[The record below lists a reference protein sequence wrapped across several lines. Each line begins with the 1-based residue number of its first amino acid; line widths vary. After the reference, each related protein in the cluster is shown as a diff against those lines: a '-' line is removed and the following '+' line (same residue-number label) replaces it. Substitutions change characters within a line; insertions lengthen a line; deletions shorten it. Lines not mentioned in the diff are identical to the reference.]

1 MQNYAL
7 PTQNQVQSD
16 INKHVE
22 YALSLEKQGGIP
34 KAIQLWETILSVEAV
49 PDIRAQANFHLAKI
63 YETWNEVFAAQR
75 FLGRALQ
82 LNPADAKIRTEY
94 HNLNRRIAENQ
105 DVMIAERER
114 KNSDQIVSLF
124 RIATGLKLL
133 QMDKPAHAYPL
144 LNSRTKIYPNAAVA
158 MHLLTDI
165 IITEDD
171 KNSAIE
177 FLEDRDGL
185 ANTAH
190 NRYTITRSGLHVF
203 YSELAKLHQDNEV
216 YGEAAE
222 CCEQAYW
229 LDNAALKPLYRRVV
243 CEAKSEAWE
252 AGLAVLDRIANHLGE
267 SPQTRSSEYPDGIDP
282 VEYHTAAAKICA
294 SAFRTTQDNAMG
306 LRAIAACEAALA
318 IKKKNRPVSKLLKS
332 LRSAGITTA

>member
-7 PTQNQVQSD
+7 PTQSQVRSD
-16 INKHVE
+16 INKFVE
-22 YALSLEKQGGIP
+22 HAQSLEKQDDIP
-34 KAIQLWETILSVEAV
+34 KAIQLWETILCVEAESN
-49 PDIRAQANFHLAKI
+49 IRAQANFHLAKI

-75 FLGRALQ
+75 FLGRAMQ
-82 LNPADAKIRTEY
+82 LNPADAEIRTEY
-94 HNLNRRIAENQ
+94 GNLNRRIAENQ
-105 DVMIAERER
+105 DVIIAERER

-124 RIATGLKLL
+124 RFATGLKLL

-144 LNSRTKIYPNAAVA
+144 LKSRTKIYPNAAVA

-177 FLEDRDGL
+177 FLEDRDWL
-185 ANTAH
+185 ANTAR
-190 NRYTITRSGLHVF
+190 NRYAITHDGLHAF

-216 YGEAAE
+216 YDKAAE

-229 LDNAALKPLYRRVV
+229 LDNAALKPLYRKVV
-243 CEAKSEAWE
+243 CEANSEAWE
-252 AGLAVLDRIANHLGE
+252 VGLTTLDRIASHLGE
-267 SPQTRSSEYPDGIDP
+267 SPQTQSSEYPEGVDP

-294 SAFRTTQDNAMG
+294 SAFRTTQDNAIG

-332 LRSAGITTA
+332 LRAAGVSSS